1 MKKYKVLLDTNMLML
16 IGKGIDVFTQIE
28 DLLEAKVEFYVIKP
42 VLKEL
47 EKIATKGNLKERK
60 SARLALNLINK
71 YCKVIEIEKPSGTS
85 VDELLAYLASRQG
98 FIVATND
105 KELRRKLRER
115 GIPEIYFRE
124 EKHLLEAQGIA

>member
-1 MKKYKVLLDTNMLML
+1 MLML